1 MEGRVLLQWE
11 VRARFLVAIRFYQ
24 KLKETSLRRI
34 LKVSA
39 QGNSFNGY
47 TFYLE
52 KNMKVFCADGR
63 IGDFSQ
69 LQFSAGKRQRAFHLR
84 GQIDLEGRVLL
95 QWENRIATKNLALT
109 SCCFIVFGLFARNVL
124 LAYDLLPIR

>member
-1 MEGRVLLQWE
+1 MILIKREIGDVVIYQIGNKSYARRTFRANNPKTMKQE

-34 LKVSA
+34 LKVCLLKETVSMVIR
-39 QGNSFNGY
+39 FI
-47 TFYLE
+47 L

-69 LQFSAGKRQRAFHLR
+69 LQFSAER
-84 GQIDLEGRVLL
+84 GNE
-95 QWENRIATKNLALT
+95 
-109 SCCFIVFGLFARNVL
+109 CFI
-124 LAYDLLPIR
+124 

>member
-1 MEGRVLLQWE
+1 MASFKNDFGLSGKLGDV
-11 VRARFLVAIRFYQ
+11 IIYQ

-69 LQFSAGKRQRAFHLR
+69 LQFSA
-84 GQIDLEGRVLL
+84 
-95 QWENRIATKNLALT
+95 
-109 SCCFIVFGLFARNVL
+109 
-124 LAYDLLPIR
+124 